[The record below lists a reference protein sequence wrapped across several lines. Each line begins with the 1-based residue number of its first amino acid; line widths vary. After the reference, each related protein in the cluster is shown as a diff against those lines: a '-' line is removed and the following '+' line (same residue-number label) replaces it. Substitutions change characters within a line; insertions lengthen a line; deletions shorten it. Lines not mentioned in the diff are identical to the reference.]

1 MCTVV
6 IARRPNSPWPL
17 LLAANRDELADR
29 ACLPPGRH
37 WDDRP
42 DVTGGLDLLGGGSWL
57 GLNDNGVLAAV
68 LNRRGTLGPEPGR
81 RSRGELVLEALEH
94 ADAEIAAEMLISL
107 DPAAWRPFN
116 LVVADSSTAWWLRHG
131 GDGAIRAA
139 AIPEGVSLLD
149 SGELNDPHSPR
160 IARYLQP
167 FRDNMPDL
175 GTEAHDDDWTSID
188 HWSFWPGLL
197 ADRGPSSTDPREAM
211 CVVTDGPYGTRSSSL
226 IALPR
231 FAGERAVWLHAD
243 GRPGEAPFLP
253 VEL

>member
-6 IARRPNSPWPL
+6 LARRPGSSWPL
-17 LLAANRDELADR
+17 LLAANRDELAHR
-29 ACLPPGRH
+29 PALPPGRH

-42 DVTGGLDLLGGGSWL
+42 EVTGGLDVEAGGSWL
-57 GLNDNGVLAAV
+57 GLNDSGVVAGV

-94 ADAEIAAEMLISL
+94 ADAEIAAEMLQGL

-116 LVVADSSTAWWLRHG
+116 LVIADSHTAWWLRHG
-131 GDGAIRAA
+131 GDGRIKAA
-139 AIPEGVSLLD
+139 AIPEGVSMID
-149 SGELNDPHSPR
+149 AGELNDPHSPR
-160 IARYLQP
+160 IARYLRP
-167 FRDNMPDL
+167 FRDTAPDPAADMPAD
-175 GTEAHDDDWTSID
+175 GWADMAQ
-188 HWSFWPGLL
+188 WSFWPGLL
-197 ADRGPSSTDPREAM
+197 ADRGPAQADPREAM

-231 FAGERAVWLHAD
+231 YAGERVVWLHAE
-243 GRPGEAPFLP
+243 GRPGEAAFEP